1 MIILMLEFNTVGHRV
16 IETKISLKPGY
27 ARPLGLIFSAAMP
40 KAKNQS
46 LWLSG
51 LNIYFSLKVLI

>member
-1 MIILMLEFNTVGHRV
+1 MLEFNTVGHRV